1 MKFFLIK
8 IIFGICILISLNAC
22 HTFEHQNIFN
32 QNIKKSLNEKL
43 LDKKPSEN
51 NKIIPIDIPKQK
63 EIAPIDL
70 LKQTEMAPIDLPK
83 QTEIIQKITLK
94 KQVKI
99 PNANDFSL
107 DKFLNWNEAKII
119 KTLGISHFIKEEGK
133 LKNYQYHFKE
143 CYIDIFL
150 LKKHQLYL
158 VNYVEMRP
166 TKLNGTI
173 NIKACFDEINQLLN

>member
-8 IIFGICILISLNAC
+8 IIFGICIVIFINAC

-32 QNIKKSLNEKL
+32 QNITKDSNEKL
-43 LDKKPSEN
+43 LDKENINSKSTVKNSTENSE
-51 NKIIPIDIPKQK
+51 
-63 EIAPIDL
+63 
-70 LKQTEMAPIDLPK
+70 MVPIDLPK
-83 QTEIIQKITLK
+83 QIEIVQKIALQ

-99 PNANDFSL
+99 PNTDTFTL
-107 DKFLNWNEAKII
+107 DKFINWNEEKIT
-119 KTLGISHFIKEEGK
+119 KTLGSSHFIKEEGR

-143 CYIDIFL
+143 CFIDIFL
-150 LKKHQLYL
+150 LKKNELHL

-173 NIKACFDEINQLLN
+173 NIKACLKKIKQIVN